1 MTVVKKQSL
10 KELLYLQERM
20 NRAFE
25 ESIRDK
31 ELATQSGQWVPLV
44 DIFEDDESIVLR
56 AELPGVKKEDIILDV
71 SNGVLTLS
79 GKKQFR
85 HEEQC
90 ENYHMME
97 RQYGTFRRSF
107 SLPDI
112 VDVDKIDAKYERG
125 VLEVVLPKTEGS
137 ISHQIPISEGK

>member
-1 MTVVKKQSL
+1 MKKQSL

-31 ELATQSGQWVPLV
+31 ELSTQSGQWVPLV
-44 DIFEDDESIVLR
+44 DIFEDDESIILR
-56 AELPGVKKEDIILDV
+56 AELPGVKKDDIILDV

-90 ENYHMME
+90 ENYHMIE

-125 VLEVVLPKTEGS
+125 VLEVVLPKTENS
-137 ISHQIPISEGK
+137 ITRQIPITEGK

>member
-1 MTVVKKQSL
+1 MTVMKKQSL

-31 ELATQSGQWVPLV
+31 ELSTQSGQWVPLV
-44 DIFEDDESIVLR
+44 DIFEDDESIILR
-56 AELPGVKKEDIILDV
+56 AELPGVKKDDIILDV

-90 ENYHMME
+90 ENYHMIE

-125 VLEVVLPKTEGS
+125 VLEVVLPKTENS
-137 ISHQIPISEGK
+137 ITRQIPITEGK